1 MEKRGFSGR
10 QCCRRRGGRYW
21 GLGAMLVGDRIDI
34 MMMARGEGK
43 AQRFEQSGVMDEPFY
58 KFRVWNCKSCKGEWE

>member
-10 QCCRRRGGRYW
+10 QCCRRRGEAVL
-21 GLGAMLVGDRIDI
+21 GLGAMLVGDRIDV

-58 KFRVWNCKSCKGEWE
+58 KFRVWNCKCCKGEWE

>member
-1 MEKRGFSGR
+1 
-10 QCCRRRGGRYW
+10 
-21 GLGAMLVGDRIDI
+21 LGAMLVGDRIDI